1 MSPFLR
7 VAPVCPPAP
16 ICRALERIEAA
27 SAHSQHLAAPEKE
40 SKRLG
45 LRTQQ
50 YGSAT
55 AILMRKSTN
64 LYYNRLI
71 AWGQASSATPGQL
84 DRFIAFAWEHR
95 AEAVGVSV
103 GAGARPQ
110 QLREW
115 LEERAFE
122 SGHPSAKL
130 WRDASPLPRNSDRDA
145 ANKTGR
151 RISVRR
157 VRRADAAAWVDV
169 VGGVWRAFGSRRPW
183 FEARALAPG
192 WRHYLAWVDGEPV
205 AAGGLFVGSVGGRTV
220 GHLVDGVTSRRW
232 RKQGA
237 QSAIIRRRISDGVKL
252 GCELFSVETAPPLPG
267 MPLVSFRNLR
277 RQGFEL
283 AYLREAWK
291 LQLR

>member
-40 SKRLG
+40 SKRLR

-84 DRFIAFAWEHR
+84 DRFIAFAWEYR

-110 QLREW
+110 QLRE
-115 LEERAFE
+115 
-122 SGHPSAKL
+122 
-130 WRDASPLPRNSDRDA
+130 
-145 ANKTGR
+145 
-151 RISVRR
+151 
-157 VRRADAAAWVDV
+157 
-169 VGGVWRAFGSRRPW
+169 
-183 FEARALAPG
+183 
-192 WRHYLAWVDGEPV
+192 
-205 AAGGLFVGSVGGRTV
+205 
-220 GHLVDGVTSRRW
+220 
-232 RKQGA
+232 
-237 QSAIIRRRISDGVKL
+237 
-252 GCELFSVETAPPLPG
+252 
-267 MPLVSFRNLR
+267 
-277 RQGFEL
+277 
-283 AYLREAWK
+283 AWK